1 MSCTESERIIEVG
14 PSATLLG
21 MFRKTI
27 DTIYPTQEC
36 TLPAP
41 RQLLHSEKDIDDIY
55 YSGKSDHIEPVQTQP
70 QTQAQAQT
78 QNLPPTPDVSSPTV
92 TVEVTTT
99 ALPAPRVHVEVVS
112 IEDQSIQAQDIVFA
126 IVARA
131 LKRVASEID
140 GNKSIKALAEGNSS
154 KLRSCNIHAC

>member
-1 MSCTESERIIEVG
+1 MRWIETQEVILSRTENERIIEVG

-55 YSGKSDHIEPVQTQP
+55 YSGKADQIEPVQTQP
-70 QTQAQAQT
+70 Q
-78 QNLPPTPDVSSPTV
+78 NLPPTPDISSPTV

-154 KLRSCNIHAC
+154 KLRS

>member
-1 MSCTESERIIEVG
+1 MRWIETQEVILSRTESERIIEVG

-41 RQLLHSEKDIDDIY
+41 RQLLHSEKDTDDIY
-55 YSGKSDHIEPVQTQP
+55 YSGKPDQIEPVQTQP
-70 QTQAQAQT
+70 QTQTQT
-78 QNLPPTPDVSSPTV
+78 QNLPPTPGVPSPTV
-92 TVEVTTT
+92 TVEVATT
-99 ALPAPRVHVEVVS
+99 AAPAPRVHVEVVS

-131 LKRVASEID
+131 LKRAASEID
-140 GNKSIKALAEGNSS
+140 GSKSIKTLAEG
-154 KLRSCNIHAC
+154 K

>member
-1 MSCTESERIIEVG
+1 VRWIETQEVILSRTESERIIEVG

-36 TLPAP
+36 TFPAP
-41 RQLLHSEKDIDDIY
+41 RQLLHSEKDTDDIY
-55 YSGKSDHIEPVQTQP
+55 YSGKPDQIEPVQTQP
-70 QTQAQAQT
+70 QTQAQSQT
-78 QNLPPTPDVSSPTV
+78 QNLLPTPDVSSPTV

-131 LKRVASEID
+131 LKRAASEID
-140 GNKSIKALAEGNSS
+140 GNKSIKALAEG
-154 KLRSCNIHAC
+154 K

>member
-1 MSCTESERIIEVG
+1 VRWIETQEVILSRTESERIIEVG

-41 RQLLHSEKDIDDIY
+41 RQLLHSEKDTDDIY
-55 YSGKSDHIEPVQTQP
+55 YSGKPDQIEPVQTQP
-70 QTQAQAQT
+70 QTQTQT
-78 QNLPPTPDVSSPTV
+78 QNLPPTPGVPSPTV
-92 TVEVTTT
+92 TVEVATT
-99 ALPAPRVHVEVVS
+99 AAPVPRVHVEVVS
-112 IEDQSIQAQDIVFA
+112 IEDQSIQARDIVFA

-131 LKRVASEID
+131 LKRAASEID
-140 GNKSIKALAEGNSS
+140 GSKSIKTLAEG
-154 KLRSCNIHAC
+154 K